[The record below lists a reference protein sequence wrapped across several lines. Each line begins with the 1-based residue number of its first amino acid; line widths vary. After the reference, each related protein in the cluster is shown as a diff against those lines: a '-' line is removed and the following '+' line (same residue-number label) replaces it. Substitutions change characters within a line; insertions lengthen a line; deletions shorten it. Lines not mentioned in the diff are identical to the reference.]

1 MDSDNPLLE
10 KTISFAIRIV
20 KCYQYL
26 QNEKKEF
33 VMSKQL
39 LRCGTSI
46 GANVHEAIYG
56 QSRADFASKLN
67 ISLKEASETSYWIVI
82 LSRTGFLDE
91 ILYKSIKYDLDEII
105 RILIASLKTTR
116 KNEKYTGK
124 INPDK

>member
-67 ISLKEASETSYWIVI
+67 ISLKEASDIILDVI

-124 INPDK
+124 INPDE

>member
-1 MDSDNPLLE
+1 MKP
-10 KTISFAIRIV
+10 F
-20 KCYQYL
+20 
-26 QNEKKEF
+26 
-33 VMSKQL
+33 
-39 LRCGTSI
+39 
-46 GANVHEAIYG
+46 YG

-124 INPDK
+124 INPDE